1 MSSSAAWTALRI
13 WGQTVSRQ
21 TLRRPLVELAL
32 GDAEPGELPPLLA
45 LDEPV
50 LLELDLGGC

>member
-1 MSSSAAWTALRI
+1 
-13 WGQTVSRQ
+13 
-21 TLRRPLVELAL
+21 VELAL